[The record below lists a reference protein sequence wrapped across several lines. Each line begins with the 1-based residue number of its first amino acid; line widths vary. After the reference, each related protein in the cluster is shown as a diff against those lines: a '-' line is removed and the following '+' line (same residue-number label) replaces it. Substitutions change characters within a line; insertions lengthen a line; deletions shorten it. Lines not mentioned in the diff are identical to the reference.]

1 MKILKSQLKRIIKEE
16 ISKVLRE
23 NASATSYF
31 VVVDDDRPGEPHFY
45 AIDADGD
52 YVQLKDPE
60 GYPGLTPA
68 DIIQAI
74 EGIGIDRDS
83 LDALINTDHLQNFR
97 AKSVSG
103 YNYPGPQ
110 EIIDFKIFPPQRT
123 SDGRLDWSE
132 LTPIELDWSELLK
145 SYLSN
150 IKKIPNPQVKPI
162 PDDFAERYEDGTLA
176 PAAEAASDDNG
187 DWY

>member
-31 VVVDDDRPGEPHFY
+31 VVVDDDRPGDPHFY

-60 GYPGLTPA
+60 GYPGLTLA

-74 EGIGIDRDS
+74 EGESVIPLDVEGNP

-132 LTPIELDWSELLK
+132 LLK

-162 PDDFAERYEDGTLA
+162 PDDFAERYDKDALA